1 MSYRIEQK
9 LLIDNS
15 KIIDFKSFLV
25 KKNAKQLFQKR
36 IIKSLYFDNHNYDMY
51 NDSIE
56 GLTPRKKIRIRNY
69 PNTKDVDYYLETK
82 ISSVEGRFKTRK
94 LLDAKKN
101 NSLIKNGLI
110 DSQYGL
116 CTPCLF
122 VSYEREYFK
131 INDVRISVDN
141 NINYKLYSNIFKN
154 NDQIKIL
161 DEPKFSKTNYWLII
175 AILKNNKLKKELMNA
190 LTKEGIKFRSVW
202 RPLHT
207 LKIFKDCQ
215 RDKLENTLNIF
226 NKSINLPSSPGISY
240 KKK

>member
-141 NINYKLYSNIFKN
+141 NINYKLYSKKTITKDINSIVEIKTSIKKNIDKLSEDFPF
-154 NDQIKIL
+154 QKIR
-161 DEPKFSKTNYWLII
+161 FSKYCNAVEKI
-175 AILKNNKLKKELMNA
+175 ILKK
-190 LTKEGIKFRSVW
+190 
-202 RPLHT
+202 
-207 LKIFKDCQ
+207 
-215 RDKLENTLNIF
+215 
-226 NKSINLPSSPGISY
+226 Y
-240 KKK
+240 